1 MSDPTDVT
9 GEPSEV
15 EEQAVNESTD
25 VTGESSKIGEQA
37 VTQLYIIRTFQ
48 SLRLADECIKYMKQT
63 VPSITWSFFVDPLFS
78 I

>member
-48 SLRLADECIKYMKQT
+48 SLRASSE
-63 VPSITWSFFVDPLFS
+63 
-78 I
+78 